1 MQQYLRKKIKKI
13 IRENLWTAMEK
24 ASNIHARENPH
35 AATELLEQ
43 QQENL
48 NALTEKTFNEIGD
61 LLPEVNDE

>member
-1 MQQYLRKKIKKI
+1 MQEYLEKRIKKI

-43 QQENL
+43 QQQNL
-48 NALTEKTFNEIGD
+48 NDLTDNAFNEINYV
-61 LLPEVNDE
+61 LPEVEE